1 MLKVYR
7 LKCLLSPSSTVGY
20 GLAITAPLIAHAY
33 LKYPTLAPC
42 ARDDVLFEHLD
53 NVKRVREG
61 DDSVEVGV
69 VEMKSTR

>member
-1 MLKVYR
+1 MSAQSIKHSWLW
-7 LKCLLSPSSTVGY
+7 LSDNC
-20 GLAITAPLIAHAY
+20 TAHARAY
-33 LKYPTLAPC
+33 LKYSTLTLC